1 LYSKGSVKVP
11 KSITSVNFSLL
22 NEIKTLLTTSIS
34 NIALTNYVVVDKT
47 GTLTTGKKV
56 VKMILMENYSY
67 KFRSKE
73 LIWMKE
79 KKNYEQFEENVNEK
93 KSIRNLIFGNETT
106 DWLEKDLA
114 EEKSINIQEYDM
126 SSRIKRNFPV
136 V

>member
-1 LYSKGSVKVP
+1 
-11 KSITSVNFSLL
+11 
-22 NEIKTLLTTSIS
+22 
-34 NIALTNYVVVDKT
+34 
-47 GTLTTGKKV
+47 
-56 VKMILMENYSY
+56 
-67 KFRSKE
+67 
-73 LIWMKE
+73 MKE